1 MIAVPTRF
9 HRMSR
14 PDFRLARVPLRALA
28 FACALAFVA
37 FSAPATPHASEAE
50 QAPRAVI
57 ELFTSQGCSACP
69 PADAKLIEMAGD
81 PDLIAL
87 TLHVDYWDY
96 LGWEDTLAHAA
107 FSERQRHYAEGRG
120 DRGVFTPQMV
130 VNGLYACI
138 GSDPRAIEASLTS
151 ASRHAERLPVPLR
164 LERDGQDL
172 TITLLDGYEGGGEL
186 WLLRV
191 DPLVTVKIERGE
203 NRGREAHY
211 GNVVREMTRLTA
223 WDGARMRVEA
233 RLPDGTGNFVV
244 LVQHHDAGRPG
255 RIIGAARGDGLLA
268 AH

>member
-1 MIAVPTRF
+1 MIAVPNRF

-14 PDFRLARVPLRALA
+14 PYSRFLRIRLARA
-28 FACALAFVA
+28 FACAVMITMLPAPVA
-37 FSAPATPHASEAE
+37 VHASGAE

-69 PADAKLIEMAGD
+69 PADAKLIELAAD
-81 PDLIAL
+81 PDLVAL

-138 GSDPRAIEASLTS
+138 GSDPRAIEASLAS
-151 ASRHAERLPVPLR
+151 ASRHAPRLPVPLR
-164 LERDGQDL
+164 LEQDGRDL
-172 TITLLDGYEGGGEL
+172 TIALLAGHEGGGEI

-191 DPLVTVKIERGE
+191 EPVVTVKIERGE
-203 NRGREAHY
+203 NRGREARY
-211 GNVVREMTRLTA
+211 GNVVREMTRLAA
-223 WDGARMRVEA
+223 WDGRRTQVSA

-244 LVQHHDAGRPG
+244 LVQHQTDGRPG
-255 RIIGAARGDGLLA
+255 RIIGAAQGDGLRA
-268 AH
+268 TH

>member
-1 MIAVPTRF
+1 MIAVITRFQNMSRRF
-9 HRMSR
+9 HRS
-14 PDFRLARVPLRALA
+14 ARSLLFAFLFTALA
-28 FACALAFVA
+28 
-37 FSAPATPHASEAE
+37 APAAAGQTGDA

-69 PADAKLIEMAGD
+69 PADVKLIELAGD

-107 FSERQRHYAEGRG
+107 FSERQRRYAEGRG

-138 GSDPRAIEASLTS
+138 GSDPRAIEASLAS
-151 ASRHAERLPVPLR
+151 ANRHAPRLPVPLR
-164 LERDGQDL
+164 LEQDGRDL
-172 TITLLDGYEGGGEL
+172 TIALLAGHEGGGEI

-191 DPLVTVKIERGE
+191 EPVVTVKIERGE
-203 NRGREAHY
+203 NRGREARY
-211 GNVVREMTRLTA
+211 GNVVREMTRLAA
-223 WDGARMRVEA
+223 WDGSRTTLTA
-233 RLPDGTGNFVV
+233 RLPDRTGNFVV
-244 LVQHHDAGRPG
+244 LVQHHDGPVPG
-255 RIIGAARGDGLLA
+255 RIIGAAQGDGLRA

>member
-1 MIAVPTRF
+1 MIALPTRF
-9 HRMSR
+9 QQMSR
-14 PDFRLARVPLRALA
+14 PLSRSMRNVLCAILFMAMGSPALVSEAR
-28 FACALAFVA
+28 
-37 FSAPATPHASEAE
+37 AE

-69 PADAKLIEMAGD
+69 PADSKLIELAGD

-138 GSDPRAIEASLTS
+138 GSDPRAIEASLSS
-151 ASRHAERLPVPLR
+151 ASRHAPRLPVPLR
-164 LERDGQDL
+164 LEQDGRDL
-172 TITLLDGYEGGGEL
+172 TIALLAGYEGGGEI

-191 DPLVTVKIERGE
+191 EPVVTVRIERGE
-203 NRGREAHY
+203 NRGREARY
-211 GNVVREMTRLTA
+211 GNVVREMTRLAA
-223 WDGARMRVEA
+223 WDGSRTTLTA

-244 LVQHHDAGRPG
+244 LVQHHEGPVPG
-255 RIIGAARGDGLLA
+255 RIIGAAQGDGLRA